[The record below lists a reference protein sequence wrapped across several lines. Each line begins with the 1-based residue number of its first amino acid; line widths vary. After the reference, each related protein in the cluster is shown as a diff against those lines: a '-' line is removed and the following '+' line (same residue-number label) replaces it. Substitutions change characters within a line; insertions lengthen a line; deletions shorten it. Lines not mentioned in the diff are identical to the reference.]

1 MGKAK
6 IRLDL
11 LLTQKGLADSRNRAQ
26 ALIMA
31 GKVRVAG
38 QVMTKPGLQV
48 PDETEVTIEQD
59 LPYVSRGGLKLAA
72 ALDEFE
78 IEPLNTA
85 CADVG
90 ASTGGFT
97 DVLLQ
102 RGASRVYAIDVG
114 YGQLDWKLRQDQRV
128 VVMEKTNA
136 RYLESLPELVNLVT
150 IDASFI
156 SLTLILP
163 VVQKWLTIPGLVVA
177 LVKPQFE
184 AGRNQVGKGGVVRD
198 RLVHRQVL
206 ENTISAALG
215 IGFKPLGITLSPITG
230 PAGNHEF
237 LVCLGWQTTQAP
249 INVEAA
255 IEQCLLK
262 LNPAIMLRPNS

>member
-1 MGKAK
+1 MGKAR
-6 IRLDL
+6 IRLDVL
-11 LLTQKGLADSRNRAQ
+11 LAERGLAESRNRAQ

-38 QVMTKPGLQV
+38 QVMTKPGAQV
-48 PDETEVTIEQD
+48 PDEAEVTVEPD
-59 LPYVSRGGLKLAA
+59 SPYVSRGGLKLAA
-72 ALDEFE
+72 ALDEFN
-78 IEPLNTA
+78 IEPVNA
-85 CADVG
+85 VCADVG

-97 DVLLQ
+97 DVLLH

-114 YGQLDWKLRQDQRV
+114 YGQLDWKLRQDERV
-128 VVMEKTNA
+128 IVMEKTNA
-136 RYLESLPELVNLVT
+136 RYLERLPELVNWVT

-163 VVQKWLTIPGLVVA
+163 VVRNWLAPPGLVVA

-184 AGRNQVGKGGVVRD
+184 AGRSQVGKGGVVRD
-198 RLVHRQVL
+198 KSVHRQVL
-206 ENTISAALG
+206 EHTIKSALD

-237 LVCLGWQTTQAP
+237 LICLGWQTTQSP
-249 INVEAA
+249 IKVEAA
-255 IEQCLLK
+255 IEQCLLN
-262 LNPAIMLRPNS
+262 LYPAN